1 MNRILKNIE
10 SLFTTNKQTNKMSTN
25 MIFFTNT
32 YDDEFLTEE
41 EALAGGSYIKHIWIN
56 NALKKEESYREHKLW
71 GGVYYLSPEENVTEV
86 LIALGQNLN
95 WTLKNNKQLINGYIV
110 WDCKFYSGLQE
121 DTKYSKIVLNANGE
135 KIATITYDS
144 LTHQVK
150 GGLKTYKFGNQP
162 IPWGDPEDVFDED
175 SDIVF
180 IFGEDGEV
188 DTVHVSDFLFS
199 NDFAYTAWQFF
210 RAAGNFFQE
219 MGLSEE
225 EIYYYTHAEPLV
237 PNF

>member
-1 MNRILKNIE
+1 
-10 SLFTTNKQTNKMSTN
+10 MSAK
-25 MIFFTNT
+25 MIFFTT
-32 YDDEFLTEE
+32 AYDEEFLTEE
-41 EALAGGSYIKHIWIN
+41 EALAGGSYIKQIWIN

-71 GGVYYLSPEENVTEV
+71 GGVYYLSSEENVTEV
-86 LIALGQNLN
+86 LMALGQNLN
-95 WTLKNNKQLINGYIV
+95 WTLRDNKQFINGYTV

-121 DTKYSKIVLNANGE
+121 DTKYSKIVLNADGE

-144 LTHQVK
+144 LTNQAK
-150 GGLKTYKFGNQP
+150 GGLKTYQFGNQP
-162 IPWGDPEDVFDED
+162 IPWGDPEDVFDEG
-175 SDIVF
+175 SNIVF

-188 DTVHVSDFLFS
+188 DIVHVSDFIFS
-199 NDFAYTAWQFF
+199 NDFTYTAWQFS

-219 MGLSEE
+219 MGLSDE